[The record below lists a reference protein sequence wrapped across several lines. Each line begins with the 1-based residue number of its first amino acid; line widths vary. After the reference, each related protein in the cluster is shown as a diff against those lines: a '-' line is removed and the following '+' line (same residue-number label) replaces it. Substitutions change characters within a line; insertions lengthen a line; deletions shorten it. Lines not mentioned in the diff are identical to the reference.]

1 MLLKKIVFL
10 TLMVFATLSSFTQT
24 TQASKDSLLLNFQK
38 DSAYIYRFKV
48 FRPYF
53 DVDQYQTYLDENL
66 VTLRGLSVGV
76 WYKNVHVFGI
86 GTNGVIAQ
94 DKRKLITRFRDSV
107 NVLERTSLRYISFF
121 YQYSFVNNRYLAL
134 FMPTQLGLGRYE
146 ITTQDI
152 NRTRPALKKMGG
164 IVPSSLGLT
173 LILKPIKWIGISGT
187 GGYRHVLDRNPKL
200 NFNGLFFG
208 YGVWLDIHQI
218 LQDGR
223 FYGFRKPRY
232 KRELKTILAQAN

>member
-1 MLLKKIVFL
+1 MPFKKIIFL
-10 TLMVFATLSSFTQT
+10 TLMVLGSLSSFTQT
-24 TQASKDSLLLNFQK
+24 TQVLKDSLRFHFQK
-38 DSAYIYRFKV
+38 DSAHIYRFKV
-48 FRPYF
+48 YRPYF

-66 VTLRGLSVGV
+66 VTLRGVSVGI

-94 DKRKLITRFRDSV
+94 DKRKLITRFRDSI

-152 NRTRPALKKMGG
+152 NRTRPALKKKGG
-164 IVPSSLGLT
+164 IMPSSLGLT
-173 LILKPIKWIGISGT
+173 LILKPVKWIGISGT
-187 GGYRHVLDRNPKL
+187 GGYRYVVDRDFKL

-208 YGVWLDIHQI
+208 YGIWLDIHQI
-218 LQDGR
+218 TQDGL

-232 KRELKTILAQAN
+232 KRELKALLVQTN